1 MVRWGPMQRL
11 FMICTF
17 LAILVA
23 CGGGAPAATPVPS
36 PVFVPLDA
44 ALGAPRPSSPIAAY
58 LVVDASGARLVAGLS
73 FSGGATPTPGD
84 PPARQVW
91 LDPGNAIDDLVARA
105 QPAGDT
111 RYLAVAVTGVLEGP
125 GAFGPDGAFG
135 YRMRPQT
142 ITPLPWQETT
152 VALLATTPAAG
163 QAVRVTGALI
173 SSQNEAVLVE
183 ALGPGGA
190 PAPQAR
196 QVKLRAPLR
205 DAALLSRLTA
215 TPGGAVR
222 YGMVQV
228 EGIWR
233 DGVLTPMGVRY
244 VER

>member
-1 MVRWGPMQRL
+1 MQRL
-11 FMICTF
+11 FIICTC
-17 LAILVA
+17 LAILTA
-23 CGGGAPAATPVPS
+23 CSGGAPAATPVSAPT
-36 PVFVPLDA
+36 FTPLDA
-44 ALGAPRPSSPIAAY
+44 ALDASYRSSPIAAY
-58 LVVDASGARLVAGLS
+58 LLIDASGARLVAGLS
-73 FSGGATPTPGD
+73 FSSGGAPAPAD

-91 LDPGNAIDDLVARA
+91 LAPGDAIDSLASRA
-105 QPAGDT
+105 QPAGDV
-111 RYLAVAVTGVLEGP
+111 RYLAVAVTGALEGP

-135 YRMRPQT
+135 YQLRPQT
-142 ITPLPWQETT
+142 IMPLPWQEAT
-152 VALLATTPAAG
+152 VALLATTPATG

-173 SSQNEAVLVE
+173 ASQNEAVLVE

-205 DAALLSRLTA
+205 DAALLSRLTT
-215 TPGGAVR
+215 TPSGAVR

-233 DGVLTPMGVRY
+233 EGVLVPMGMWK

>member
-1 MVRWGPMQRL
+1 MRRL
-11 FMICTF
+11 FIVCTC
-17 LAILVA
+17 LAILAA
-23 CGGGAPAATPVPS
+23 CSGAPAATPVPAPTFLPLDVALDASRISS
-36 PVFVPLDA
+36 PV
-44 ALGAPRPSSPIAAY
+44 SAY
-58 LVVDASGARLVAGLS
+58 LLIDASGARLVAALG
-73 FSGGATPTPGD
+73 FSSGATPTPLD

-91 LDPGNAIDDLVARA
+91 LDPGAITDDLIARA
-105 QPAGDT
+105 QPTGDV
-111 RYLAVAVTGVLEGP
+111 RYLAVAATGALEGP

-135 YRMRPQT
+135 YLMRPRT

-152 VALLATTPAAG
+152 VAFLATTPATG

-173 SSQNEAVLVE
+173 ASQTEAVLVE

-205 DAALLSRLTA
+205 DPALLSRLTA

-233 DGVLTPMGVRY
+233 EGALAPMGVRY